1 MNLIGIRRKEIKLNQ
16 AITEWLKGDHSEWQI
31 VLMLSLMVGVCT
43 GLTAFVLKSLIEEI
57 KHLLTSGFVA
67 EDTNLLYLVFPA
79 VGILISLL
87 FVTYI
92 VRGDISHGVTK
103 ILYAMSR
110 GRSRI
115 KSHNRWS
122 SIIASAITIGFG
134 GSVGAEAP
142 IVLTGAAW
150 GSDLGKRF
158 HLQPKTLMPHARFE
172 FLLAVAVD
180 GHQHH
185 VSLCILRILRN
196 SPFV

>member
-1 MNLIGIRRKEIKLNQ
+1 MNFTGIRRKEIKLNQ
-16 AITEWLKGDHSEWQI
+16 AITEWLKGDHSERQI

-79 VGILISLL
+79 IGILLSLL
-87 FVTYI
+87 FVKYI

-122 SIIASAITIGFG
+122 SIIASALSPLPPALDVKAKTFLPLKSACSRKVFIGAAGFP
-134 GSVGAEAP
+134 AQ
-142 IVLTGAAW
+142 TGAAMTT
-150 GSDLGKRF
+150 F
-158 HLQPKTLMPHARFE
+158 A
-172 FLLAVAVD
+172 
-180 GHQHH
+180 
-185 VSLCILRILRN
+185 
-196 SPFV
+196 